1 MNLYFI
7 TLFPEV
13 INATMLTSIIG
24 RAHDN
29 ALFHFSCYNPRD
41 FSPDKHKNVDDHP
54 YGGGKGMVLR
64 ADVLELTLKQAFA
77 DAGLNITN
85 YDRNKVRV
93 VATVAGGDLFSQ
105 RIAEQYSS
113 LEHLFIICGHYEGID
128 QRFVDLYCDSE
139 ISIGKYI
146 LTGGELAAV
155 VIAEAVLRLLPG
167 VLGSDESS
175 EEESYSI
182 FENDQQLVEYP
193 HYTRPAE
200 FNGLSVPKV
209 LVNGNHKEIR
219 EWRLQQSRVR
229 SNKQK

>member
-1 MNLYFI
+1 MI
-7 TLFPEV
+7 
-13 INATMLTSIIG
+13 
-24 RAHDN
+24 
-29 ALFHFSCYNPRD
+29 
-41 FSPDKHKNVDDHP
+41 
-54 YGGGKGMVLR
+54 
-64 ADVLELTLKQAFA
+64 
-77 DAGLNITN
+77 
-85 YDRNKVRV
+85 
-93 VATVAGGDLFSQ
+93 
-105 RIAEQYSS
+105 
-113 LEHLFIICGHYEGID
+113 
-128 QRFVDLYCDSE
+128 
-139 ISIGKYI
+139 
-146 LTGGELAAV
+146 
-155 VIAEAVLRLLPG
+155 RLLPG